1 MSIPGPAVQR
11 ELLFKQL
18 RWALTSLAAV
28 GSDQQTLF
36 PDHVEKPG
44 KLALEFDRCVSLI
57 RGEYGP
63 DLSEAQAGVLT
74 AIEEKLAT
82 IVRDSNAFDT
92 DLWTDEAVRS
102 SEHWADVRRL
112 ASAALEAFEWPIKEQ
127 S

>member
-1 MSIPGPAVQR
+1 MSIPGQEVQR
-11 ELLFKQL
+11 DLLFKQL
-18 RWALTSLAAV
+18 RWTLASLAAV

-44 KLALEFDRCVSLI
+44 KLALEFDRCVSQI

-63 DLSEAQAGVLT
+63 ELSEAQAGMLT

-82 IVRDSNAFDT
+82 IARDSNTFDT
-92 DLWTDEAVRS
+92 DLWTDEALRS

-112 ASAALEAFEWPIKEQ
+112 ASAALEAFGWPIKEQ

>member
-1 MSIPGPAVQR
+1 MQRDGHFR
-11 ELLFKQL
+11 ELRWIL
-18 RWALTSLAAV
+18 RGLATV
-28 GSDQQTLF
+28 GSDQQALF
-36 PDHVEKPG
+36 PDHVEKPD

-63 DLSEAQAGVLT
+63 DLSVAQAGVLT

-82 IVRDSNAFDT
+82 IARDSTAFDT
-92 DLWTDEAVRS
+92 DLWTDEALRA

-112 ASAALEAFEWPIKEQ
+112 ACSALEAFGWPIKEQ